1 MNHVQINLW
10 IALVNTSKVRIFIIN
25 IEKSKIKHVLA
36 MSLKCVHT
44 PTIWILYFILSCVI
58 AVTGGPLEKGCDS
71 FIVFAHAHAVSIPTR
86 ASCKLPKFPVYGA
99 RERGVQSALRSC
111 DEQALAQP
119 RVYPGQEWRG
129 RPGAKL
135 RPQTRRKMPAPECS
149 QANPAISQTYR
160 LLENIKNNILYKSD

>member
-10 IALVNTSKVRIFIIN
+10 IALVNTSKVRIFIIY

-44 PTIWILYFILSCVI
+44 PTIWILYFILSCVV

-119 RVYPGQEWRG
+119 RVYPGQE
-129 RPGAKL
+129 
-135 RPQTRRKMPAPECS
+135 
-149 QANPAISQTYR
+149 
-160 LLENIKNNILYKSD
+160 